1 MSQNHLRQIAF
12 MFSRDLVF
20 TFLTIYV
27 TIAIKLLIP
36 ERKQKMCITNT
47 YSHIK
52 DARSVSLYTYNR

>member
-12 MFSRDLVF
+12 MLSRDQGF

-27 TIAIKLLIP
+27 TTAIKLSIT
-36 ERKQKMCITNT
+36 ERKQKMCIINT

-52 DARSVSLYTYNR
+52 DARSVSLYHYNR